1 MLNVLDQMMGHPFVR
16 KAMAA
21 GEERMG
27 RLVQQIL
34 SSEKLA
40 HGAQTAVSGA
50 LSAKAVLDRG
60 VKAAVHAVN
69 LPSQEDVN
77 QLKQKLSD
85 LESLIDRLSERV
97 EKR

>member
-1 MLNVLDQMMGHPFVR
+1 MLNVLDQVMGHPYLR

-27 RLVQQIL
+27 RLVQQLL

-40 HGAQTAVSGA
+40 HGAQAAVSGA

-60 VKAAVHAVN
+60 VKAAMQAVN
-69 LPSQEDVN
+69 LPSQDDVN
-77 QLKQKLSD
+77 ELRQKLSD
-85 LESLIDRLSERV
+85 LETLIDRLSDRV